1 AASRPMHAAS
11 MPPSAPAAP
20 LADVAQQ
27 AIEQALRAAAGN
39 VARAAAQLGV
49 HRSTIY
55 RHLRRASRSC

>member
-1 AASRPMHAAS
+1 MPHASAA
-11 MPPSAPAAP
+11 MPPFAPAAP

-27 AIEQALRAAAGN
+27 AIEQALRAAAGK